1 MRAVRVLL
9 HSFALLAANLTGV
22 IIGFVTRHA
31 LGAKVNY
38 QLPIAIFLSV
48 LFFLVWTLLLRR
60 LPFRKLTLRGISEFA
75 LAVGCSLLWNPIVFI
90 PLHYFT
96 QGYLTGAGNII
107 ALMCFQLPVNAI
119 TLLVVWAVT
128 QPRNTI
134 DSPKTAPSS
143 KE

>member
-1 MRAVRVLL
+1 MKAVRVLL
-9 HSFALLAANLTGV
+9 HGFALLTANLAGV
-22 IIGFVTRHA
+22 IIGFVARHA
-31 LGAKVNY
+31 LGAKVNT
-38 QLPIAIFLSV
+38 QFPIAIFLSV

-60 LPFRKLTLRGISEFA
+60 LPFRKLMLRGISEFA

-119 TLLVVWAVT
+119 TVLVAWMVT
-128 QPRNTI
+128 RPRNTI
-134 DSPKTAPSS
+134 DSPKASPSS